1 MPPLLLLSLL
11 IGFDALLATPAI
23 AESHSTSLRAPLH
36 RSLPPL
42 GAATRLD
49 YVREL
54 VKSDLLRQRMIA
66 GTIGG
71 HRYRQPRRACEN
83 ATTAAAESFAM
94 PLSSGAYTHT
104 GQYFV
109 RFRLGTPARRF
120 VLVADTGSD
129 LTWVKCRFSP
139 RRCRHCRGGGGG
151 GGARPFRP
159 EKSVSFDPIRCS
171 TDLCKTSLPFS
182 LSTCPSPASPCA
194 YNYGYA
200 DGSMARGIYAT
211 ESATVMLSN
220 GQKVKLKGMIIG
232 CTSSFAGSSFRASD
246 GVLGLGHSGISFA
259 SRVTARFGGRFSYCL
274 VDHLSPKNVSSY
286 LIFGSNGAL
295 APSAARQTEL
305 LMEPRL
311 APFYSVGVSGISVDG
326 EVLKIPMSVWDV
338 GRRGGA
344 ILDSGTSLTVLVEP
358 AYKAVV
364 SALSRRLAGVPRVDL
379 DPFEYCYNW
388 TDGTKVTIPKLV
400 VHFHGP
406 ARLEPPAKS
415 YVIDVADGVKCI
427 GFTSAPWPG
436 VSTIGNILQQEHLW
450 EFDVKNRRLRFQR
463 STCAPH

>member
-1 MPPLLLLSLL
+1 
-11 IGFDALLATPAI
+11 
-23 AESHSTSLRAPLH
+23 
-36 RSLPPL
+36 
-42 GAATRLD
+42 
-49 YVREL
+49 
-54 VKSDLLRQRMIA
+54 MIA

-71 HRYRQPRRACEN
+71 RRNRQARRACQN
-83 ATTAAAESFAM
+83 TTTALAAAAESFAM
-94 PLSSGAYTHT
+94 PLTSGAYTHT

-109 RFRLGTPARRF
+109 RFRVGTPAQRF

-129 LTWVKCRFSP
+129 LTWVKC
-139 RRCRHCRGGGGG
+139 GGGGK
-151 GGARPFRP
+151 RRLFRP

-171 TDLCKTSLPFS
+171 SDMCKTSLPFS
-182 LSTCPSPASPCA
+182 LTTCPSPASPCA
-194 YNYGYA
+194 YNYRYS
-200 DGSMARGIYAT
+200 DGSTAQGIFAT

-220 GQKVKLKGMIIG
+220 GQKAKLKGLIVG
-232 CTSSFAGSSFRASD
+232 CTSSFGGSSFRSSD

-259 SRVTARFGGRFSYCL
+259 SRATARFGGRFSYCL
-274 VDHLSPKNVSSY
+274 VDHLSPRNVSSY
-286 LIFGSNGAL
+286 LTFGPNGAL
-295 APSAARQTEL
+295 FPSAARETEL

-358 AYKAVV
+358 AYEAVV
-364 SALSRRLAGVPRVDL
+364 SALSRRLAGVSRVDV

-388 TDGTKVTIPKLV
+388 TAGAKVRIPKLV
-400 VHFHGP
+400 VHLHGP

-427 GFTSAPWPG
+427 GFASAPWPG

-450 EFDVKNRRLRFQR
+450 EFDIKNRRLRFQR
-463 STCAPH
+463 STCAR